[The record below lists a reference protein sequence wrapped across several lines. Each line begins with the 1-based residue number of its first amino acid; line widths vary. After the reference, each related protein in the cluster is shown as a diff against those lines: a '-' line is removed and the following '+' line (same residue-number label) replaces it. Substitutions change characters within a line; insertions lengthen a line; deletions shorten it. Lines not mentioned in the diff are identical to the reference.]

1 MSKVNLPTKIYR
13 GILRILPTKPALYLI
28 YFRGYKK
35 ILNLKN
41 PKTYGEKIQWLKLYG
56 GLEEV
61 SNYVDKYEVR
71 NYIEE
76 NIGSEYL
83 NKLYGVYDDVE
94 TIDFDKLPNKF
105 VLKNTNGSGAVLICK
120 DKKSLNIEKTKK
132 ILKKWLKDNYY
143 KEKKEPQYKNIKNR
157 IIIEK
162 YMEDNSGSLID
173 YKFYCFD
180 GKVYCYGIF
189 YDRFENK
196 KIDFYDRSGNKLKN
210 IKTCNIQNSD
220 KIEKYD
226 SKIRRM
232 IELAEKLSRNF
243 TMVRVD
249 FYYCDDKIIFGEL
262 TFTDGAGS
270 DSWNPKSFDL
280 NIAKKIKLKKIIS
293 EGE

>member
-1 MSKVNLPTKIYR
+1 MSKVNIPTKLYR
-13 GILRILPTKPALYLI
+13 NILRILPTKPAIYLI
-28 YFRGYKK
+28 YFRGYHK

-41 PKTYGEKIQWLKLYG
+41 PKTYGEKIQWLKIYG
-56 GLEEV
+56 NLEEV

-71 NYIEE
+71 NFIEKS
-76 NIGSEYL
+76 IGVEYL
-83 NKLYGVYDDVE
+83 NELYGVYDDVE
-94 TIDFDKLPNKF
+94 SIDFDKLPCKF

-120 DKKSLNIEKTKK
+120 DKKSFNVQKAKK
-132 ILKKWLKDNYY
+132 IMKKWLNDDYY

-162 YMEDNSGSLID
+162 YMEDSTGSLTD
-173 YKFYCFD
+173 YKFYCFN
-180 GKVYCYGIF
+180 GKVYCYGVF

-210 IKTCNIQNSD
+210 VKTSNVQNSN

-226 SKIRRM
+226 SRIKKM
-232 IELAEKLSRNF
+232 IELAEKLSDNF

-249 FYYCDDKIIFGEL
+249 FYYCNNKIIFGEL

-270 DSWNPKSFDL
+270 DPWTPRKFDYEMGSKIELL
-280 NIAKKIKLKKIIS
+280 NIRRK
-293 EGE
+293 

>member
-35 ILNLKN
+35 ILDLKN
-41 PKTYGEKIQWLKLYG
+41 PKTYGEKIQWLKIYG
-56 GLEEV
+56 GLEEL
-61 SNYVDKYEVR
+61 SPYVDKYDVR
-71 NYIEE
+71 SFIEKS
-76 NIGSEYL
+76 IGSEYL

-94 TIDFDKLPNKF
+94 SINFDKLPNKF
-105 VLKNTNGSGAVLICK
+105 VLKSTNGSGAVLICK
-120 DKKSLNIEKTKK
+120 DKKSFNIQKAKK
-132 ILKKWLKDNYY
+132 IMKKWLKDNYY
-143 KEKKEPQYKNIKNR
+143 KEKKEPQYKNIRNR

-162 YMEDNSGSLID
+162 YMEDDSGSLTD
-173 YKFYCFD
+173 YKFYCFN

-196 KIDFYDRSGNKLKN
+196 RIDFYDKSGNKLKGV
-210 IKTCNIQNSD
+210 KTGNVPNSN

-226 SKIRRM
+226 QKLKKM
-232 IELAEKLSRNF
+232 IDLAEKLSSSF

-249 FYYCDDKIIFGEL
+249 FYYYNNKIIFGEL

-270 DSWNPKSFDL
+270 DPWTPKKFDYEIGSKIDL
-280 NIAKKIKLKKIIS
+280 TNIRRK
-293 EGE
+293 

>member
-35 ILNLKN
+35 ILDLKN
-41 PKTYGEKIQWLKLYG
+41 PKTYGEKIQWLKIYG
-56 GLEEV
+56 GLEEL
-61 SNYVDKYEVR
+61 SPYVDKYDVR
-71 NYIEE
+71 SFIEKS
-76 NIGSEYL
+76 IGSEYL

-94 TIDFDKLPNKF
+94 SINFDKLPNKF
-105 VLKNTNGSGAVLICK
+105 VLKSTNGSGAVLICK
-120 DKKSLNIEKTKK
+120 DKKSFNIKKAKK
-132 ILKKWLKDNYY
+132 IMKKWLKDNYY
-143 KEKKEPQYKNIKNR
+143 KEKKEPQYKNIRNR

-162 YMEDNSGSLID
+162 YMEDDSGSLTD
-173 YKFYCFD
+173 YKFYCFN

-196 KIDFYDRSGNKLKN
+196 RIDFYDKSGNKLKSV
-210 IKTCNIQNSD
+210 KTGNVPNSN

-226 SKIRRM
+226 QKLKKM
-232 IELAEKLSRNF
+232 IDLAEKLSSSF

-249 FYYCDDKIIFGEL
+249 FYYYNNKIIFGEL

-270 DSWNPKSFDL
+270 DPWTPKKFDYEIGSKIDL
-280 NIAKKIKLKKIIS
+280 KNIRRK
-293 EGE
+293 